1 MKILITGANGMLGSS
16 LIEQLIKTNH
26 QILATGKGTSRC
38 NNLIFNEICSYA
50 TLDILNQND
59 IEDTFAKFQPDAIIH
74 AAAMTQVDDCE
85 QNKELCSRINTV
97 ASKQLM
103 AAAQKCGASFYYI
116 STDFVF
122 SGEDGP
128 YKETDKT
135 GPVNYYGESK
145 LDTEDA
151 LKATGIN
158 WCIIRTVLLYGK
170 TDHINRSNFIY
181 WVRDNLQAKK
191 PIKVVNDQF
200 RTPTYIPD
208 LAGGI
213 IKAVELKARGIYHIS
228 GNDTLTPYEMAIQV
242 ADHLNLDKQLITP
255 VDASTFTQ
263 AGRRPQ
269 KTGFYINKA
278 TEDLGYQPTEFK
290 KALKI
295 IFE

>member
-1 MKILITGANGMLGSS
+1 MKILITGANGMLGST
-16 LIEQLIKTNH
+16 LTEQLLKTNH
-26 QILATGKGTSRC
+26 QILATGKGIFRC
-38 NNLIFNEICSYA
+38 NHLIFNEISSYA
-50 TLDILNQND
+50 TLDILNPND
-59 IEDTFAKFQPDAIIH
+59 IEDTVAKFQPDAIIH

-135 GPVNYYGESK
+135 GPINFYGKSK
-145 LDTEDA
+145 LQTEEA
-151 LKATGIN
+151 LKESGMN

-181 WVRDNLQAKK
+181 WVRDNLLAKK
-191 PIKVVNDQF
+191 PIKVVDDQI

-208 LAGGI
+208 LVAGI
-213 IKAVELKARGIYHIS
+213 IKAVELQARGIYHIS
-228 GNDTLTPYEMAIQV
+228 GSDTLTPYEMSIQV
-242 ADHLNLDKQLITP
+242 ADYLNLDKQLISP

-263 AGRRPQ
+263 VGRRPQ

-278 TEDLGYQPTEFK
+278 IQDLGYQPTEFN

>member
-1 MKILITGANGMLGSS
+1 MKILITGANGMLGST
-16 LIEQLIKTNH
+16 LTEQLLKTNH
-26 QILATGKGTSRC
+26 QILATGKGISRC
-38 NNLIFNEICSYA
+38 NHLKFNKISRYA
-50 TLDILNQND
+50 TLDILNSND
-59 IEDTFAKFQPDAIIH
+59 IKDTVAKFQPGAIIH

-85 QNKELCSRINTV
+85 QDKELCYSINTT

-103 AAAQKCGASFYYI
+103 AEAQKCGASFYYV

-151 LKATGIN
+151 LKASGIN

-170 TDHINRSNFIY
+170 TDHISRSNFIY
-181 WVRDNLQAKK
+181 WVRDNLQAQK
-191 PIKVVNDQF
+191 PIKVVNDQI
-200 RTPTYIPD
+200 RTPTYIQD
-208 LAGGI
+208 LAAGI
-213 IKAVELKARGIYHIS
+213 IKAVELQARGIYHIS

-242 ADHLNLDKQLITP
+242 ADCLNLDKQLISP

-263 AGRRPQ
+263 VGRRPQ